1 MFVKNT
7 LGESYQVDSS
17 SWEFLNIDV
26 EDECWNEK
34 VNKNDKHKNKDDK
47 GKEAQ
52 LTSNKHP
59 SKDSL
64 YESEYDSSSTMGSSS
79 SSSSKVSSLES
90 SRMLFQLTN
99 S

>member
-1 MFVKNT
+1 MGVSNR
-7 LGESYQVDSS
+7 
-17 SWEFLNIDV
+17 DV
-26 EDECWNEK
+26 EDECWKEK

-47 GKEAQ
+47 GKETQ

>member
-1 MFVKNT
+1 MFVKNS

-17 SWEFLNIDV
+17 SWEFLNRDV

-34 VNKNDKHKNKDDK
+34 VNKNDNNKDDR

-64 YESEYDSSSTMGSSS
+64 YESEYDSSSTLESSS
-79 SSSSKVSSLES
+79 SLSNKL
-90 SRMLFQLTN
+90 
-99 S
+99 